1 MIMHFLGL
9 AHNDI
14 KPNNVLE
21 APNTTDKYKW
31 QLNDFGHSMPWSTD
45 APSSFYDIMGTPYY
59 QYRHLQH
66 WFICPHTLR
75 DSFALAALL
84 YEAIVNENKS
94 LSDYQIYMTH

>member
-1 MIMHFLGL
+1 
-9 AHNDI
+9 
-14 KPNNVLE
+14 
-21 APNTTDKYKW
+21 
-31 QLNDFGHSMPWSTD
+31 
-45 APSSFYDIMGTPYY
+45 MGTPYY